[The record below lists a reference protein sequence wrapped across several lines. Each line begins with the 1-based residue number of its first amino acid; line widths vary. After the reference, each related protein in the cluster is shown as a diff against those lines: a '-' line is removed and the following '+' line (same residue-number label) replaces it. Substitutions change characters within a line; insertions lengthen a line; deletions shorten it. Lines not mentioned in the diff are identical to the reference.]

1 MHLKLV
7 GHPATRAPTSNSPGN
22 GRGHVGIHGL
32 IASNRKHSSMAV
44 RYVVINVVTL
54 VEERVQLGVIQEGH
68 SQLILLNPE
77 GVERIF
83 YHLIQF

>member
-1 MHLKLV
+1 
-7 GHPATRAPTSNSPGN
+7 
-22 GRGHVGIHGL
+22 
-32 IASNRKHSSMAV
+32 MAV

-54 VEERVQLGVIQEGH
+54 VEERVQVGVVQEGH